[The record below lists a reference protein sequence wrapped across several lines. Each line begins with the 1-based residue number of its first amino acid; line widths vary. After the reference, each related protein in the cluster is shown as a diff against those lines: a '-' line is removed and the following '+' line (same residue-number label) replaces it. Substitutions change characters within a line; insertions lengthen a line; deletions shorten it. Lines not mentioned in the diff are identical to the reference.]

1 MHSGTII
8 VYRERGRLALGVVQ
22 KIATTPS
29 KTPVEIIDEDGKK
42 SALAPDRVLFD
53 SKITLPATLPPADLK
68 KRLQELRAQVSA
80 RAQTVNLKELWELLQ
95 EEAGAEFSWEEL
107 AGFLLPSA
115 DDRLA
120 TASVLDALLSQSLY
134 FKEKK
139 AGFFAPRDAQTA
151 ARRGNVLA

>member
-53 SKITLPATLPPADLK
+53 SKITLPVTLPPADLK
-68 KRLQELRAQVSA
+68 KPGPCPGRVSRLDQS
-80 RAQTVNLKELWELLQ
+80 TV
-95 EEAGAEFSWEEL
+95 GRS
-107 AGFLLPSA
+107 
-115 DDRLA
+115 
-120 TASVLDALLSQSLY
+120 
-134 FKEKK
+134 
-139 AGFFAPRDAQTA
+139 
-151 ARRGNVLA
+151 